1 MEATLDTLKRESFG
15 KNEARRLRAQGRI
28 PAVLYG
34 GQKAGENAEPIAVD
48 PKVLMRILHSDSGL
62 NTLISLN
69 VNGSSTRVLVKEY
82 QVDPVTHKL
91 LHVDFYRIAMDKLL
105 TVTVPVV
112 VKGEPKGV
120 KQQGGVLDFVHRE
133 VEVECLP
140 ADIPDKIEIDV
151 SELLLNE
158 SIRVRDIAPNPKFK
172 APDRRRRDARPR
184 DDAEGRGAGADR
196 GGCGR
201 GRDGGAG
208 RAGSHQEG
216 QGREAGR
223 RGREEVGPTFRSGV
237 LAWGSTVGRART
249 QA

>member
-1 MEATLDTLKRESFG
+1 MEATLDVLKREGFG

-48 PKVLMRILHSDSGL
+48 PKVLMRILHSESGL
-62 NTLISLN
+62 NTLIELSL
-69 VNGSSTRVLVKEY
+69 NGSSTRVLVKEY

-91 LHVDFYRIAMDKLL
+91 LHVDFYRIAMDKVL

-158 SIRVRDIAPNPKFK
+158 AIRVRDVAPSPKFK
-172 APDRRRRDARPR
+172 IVTEGEVMLVHVETPKAEEPEPTAADTAAVATAAPVEP
-184 DDAEGRGAGADR
+184 EVIKKGKV
-196 GGCGR
+196 
-201 GRDGGAG
+201 
-208 RAGSHQEG
+208 EKP
-216 QGREAGR
+216 
-223 RGREEVGPTFRSGV
+223 EEEEEK
-237 LAWGSTVGRART
+237 
-249 QA
+249 